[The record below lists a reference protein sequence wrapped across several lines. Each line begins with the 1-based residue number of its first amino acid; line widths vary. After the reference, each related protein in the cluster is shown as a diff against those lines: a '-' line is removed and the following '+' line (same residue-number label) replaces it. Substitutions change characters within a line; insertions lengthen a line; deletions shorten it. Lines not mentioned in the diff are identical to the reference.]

1 MMFCNMQKK
10 LRIIKLLM
18 LIALIAF
25 HIIACEDSASYPVLV
40 EESYSRE
47 NKFPQIDVFADVKMD
62 ICDEFPVTTVEK
74 RQLSYDEIALFIQY
88 VGGNPNELFSMW
100 TLSKENWQSIVD
112 TASGELNQDK
122 DVERVQ
128 DILSQNIEKAPYE
141 VQKIPVKLV
150 DLSLSDNNQVYCST
164 TADEPSIISF
174 SNPSAF
180 FSYFRVADSFVLGKG
195 IYEDYMLEPDPDYD
209 ILWLSPVDPKIDHN
223 VALDEAIRWVNKFD
237 MELEYYSSEPCSI
250 IRHNAIKGS
259 GWKFVFTRKS
269 GSLQASYEDG
279 TWCYVN
285 PAVLPKA
292 VSPWSEEFCVIV
304 IDEEGLF
311 ELWWQGASNCVE
323 TTTIHKICPFKQIK
337 SKTINLLQNIY
348 SDDSSY
354 EHSLEIKA
362 FVLEICLISSTKQN
376 EGIYVPSWKI
386 EFDNYYHSDRDSIPE
401 RGIIFINALTGEYIE
416 PKITEEK
423 LFTIN

>member
-1 MMFCNMQKK
+1 MFHNMQKA
-10 LRIIKLLM
+10 LRIMKLLT
-18 LIALIAF
+18 IITLIAF
-25 HIIACEDSASYPVLV
+25 DIIACKTNASYPTHI
-40 EESYSRE
+40 EESFSRN
-47 NKFPQIDVFADVKMD
+47 NKLPKIDVFAYVKMD
-62 ICDEFPVTTVEK
+62 ICDEFPVTIVEK
-74 RQLSYDEIALFIQY
+74 RRFTFDEIALFIQY
-88 VGGNPNELFSMW
+88 VGGNPNDLFSMW

-112 TASGELNQDK
+112 TASEKLEND
-122 DVERVQ
+122 DVERIQ
-128 DILSQNIEKAPYE
+128 DVLLQNIEKAPYE
-141 VQKIPVKLV
+141 VQRIPVMLT
-150 DLSLSDNNQVYCST
+150 DLLLSDNNQVYCST
-164 TADEPSIISF
+164 TADEPSIITF
-174 SNPSAF
+174 SNLTPL
-180 FSYFRVADSFVLGKG
+180 FSYFRVADSFVLGKR

-209 ILWLSPVDPKIDHN
+209 ISWQTPIDPKIDHTA
-223 VALDEAIRWVNKFD
+223 ALEEAVQWVKRFD
-237 MELEYYSSEPCSI
+237 MELECFSSEPCSI
-250 IRHNAIKGS
+250 IRHNAIKSS